1 MFSRKTLLLITCIIF
16 IVVNLIL
23 LTASSRGALPK
34 STVERVAISLAAP
47 FQMIFFTSV
56 DFVENIWETYFSTVS
71 AVQENAVLKEKLARA
86 ANLKNKLVE
95 LELENRRLRK
105 FIDFKAPEKE
115 ILVAAKVIGR
125 DPSPWFRTIMIG
137 KGQRHGLVK
146 GLPVLVSEGVV
157 GQIVSVSEKYARV
170 LLITDRSSA
179 VDALVQDTR
188 SRGIVK
194 GDNTDHCYFMYV
206 LRKDEVE
213 KGDII
218 VSSGLDQVF
227 PKGLRIGMVVEKK
240 KENSRLFQTIIV
252 KTSVDFDKLEE
263 VLVSLGRENS
273 PGDLPS
279 EVDNEK

>member
-34 STVERVAISLAAP
+34 SAVERVAISLAAP

-56 DFVENIWETYFSTVS
+56 DFIENIWETYFSTVS

-194 GDNTDHCYFMYV
+194 GDNTDHCCFMYV

-240 KENSRLFQTIIV
+240 KGNSRLFQTIIV

-263 VLVSLGRENS
+263 VLVSLGRKNS
-273 PGDLPS
+273 PEDLPS